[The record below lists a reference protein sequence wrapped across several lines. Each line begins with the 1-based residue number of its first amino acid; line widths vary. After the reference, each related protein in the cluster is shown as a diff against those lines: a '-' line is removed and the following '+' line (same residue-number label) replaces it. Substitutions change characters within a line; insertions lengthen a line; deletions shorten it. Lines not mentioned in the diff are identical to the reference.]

1 MRKVLFGLLVL
12 VSCTSND
19 ATIPTST
26 NTTTAAIDTLLTRTE
41 KNQTVAAEASKKG
54 DSAVTGKI
62 EKTAQKIEHL
72 ETQVEQLKEE
82 NHELKVKL
90 DDVDNDA
97 GQPYGGLPVSP
108 N

>member
-1 MRKVLFGLLVL
+1 MKKLLAL
-12 VSCTSND
+12 ILLAGCTS
-19 ATIPTST
+19 TE
-26 NTTTAAIDTLLTRTE
+26 TTTPTTTSADTLLLKVE
-41 KNQTVAAEASKKG
+41 QNQTIAAEASRKG

-62 EKTAQKIEHL
+62 EHTAQKIEHL

-90 DDVDNDA
+90 DDADDDN
-97 GQPYGGLPVSP
+97 GQPYSGLPVSP

>member
-1 MRKVLFGLLVL
+1 MKKLIAILFLAG
-12 VSCTSND
+12 C
-19 ATIPTST
+19 
-26 NTTTAAIDTLLTRTE
+26 TTTPTTTPTTTETDTLLVRIQQ
-41 KNQTVAAEASKKG
+41 NQAIAVEASKKG
-54 DSAVTGKI
+54 DSAVAGKI
-62 EKTAQKIEHL
+62 EHTAQKIEHL

-90 DDVDNDA
+90 DDADDN